1 MIKMFVGI
9 YVKQKLK
16 YFYPCI
22 WVTIGSIV
30 EHLSLVGTQKWPSP
44 TPSPSKSA
52 VGGGGDAAGK

>member
-16 YFYPCI
+16 YFYI
-22 WVTIGSIV
+22 LVFGSGWIV